1 MLTAAEVK
9 VLCSSNPYIKEKM
22 ELDVDVAKL
31 KVLKSNYVS
40 QKYKMEDDILKNYPR
55 QITALTERIRGTESD
70 IALYESRKPADK
82 EAFEMTVGGVMYA
95 ERKEAGAAIIAM
107 CTNMKDY
114 RKPLEIGEYMG
125 MRMEAAFDMLDKKY
139 TLSIKGAISHNLT
152 VGMDPV
158 GNIARINNALDNMV
172 NELEMDQNRLANV
185 EKQLETAKVEV
196 QKPFEREEE
205 LTAKTARLAEL
216 DALLNMDEKGRS
228 SRSGDAIS
236 A

>member
-1 MLTAAEVK
+1 MIYT
-9 VLCSSNPYIKEKM
+9 
-22 ELDVDVAKL
+22 
-31 KVLKSNYVS
+31 
-40 QKYKMEDDILKNYPR
+40 
-55 QITALTERIRGTESD
+55 
-70 IALYESRKPADK
+70 
-82 EAFEMTVGGVMYA
+82 

-139 TLSIKGAISHNLT
+139 ILSLKGAISHNLT

-196 QKPFEREEE
+196 QKPSEREEE

-216 DALLNMDEKGRS
+216 DALLNMDEKEPEVIGDGEEIVEEEAAVPSENAVSEREDGRVS
-228 SRSGDAIS
+228 FKEKLAEMKGIKEESVPPVIPNPVIMKKADVLE
-236 A
+236 